1 MLKVIILLFSLAVI
15 VAVVLTIRKNNGRKK
30 WLTIIVGV
38 LVFAIGSIFMSEFPP
53 EKFLRTFSSPQEVF
67 NYSQQGEIVKVI
79 EGEKSAMVLYTDE
92 GEKGQCLIAKGK
104 NGWQLE
110 TLSTFKTVYFKKL
123 ENTKCTIMIFRIK
136 GTEDYYVNVNSNFL
150 DNEIKVSDSR
160 NSDFFCIETPAPG
173 TEMCAY
179 TFYAYVPRIQN
190 GYEIKINEEVFRIS
204 LTK

>member
-38 LVFAIGSIFMSEFPP
+38 LVLAIGLALMSELPP
-53 EKFLRTFSSPQEVF
+53 EKFLREFSSPQEVF

-136 GTEDYYVNVNSNFL
+136 GTDDYYVNVNSNFL

-173 TEMCAY
+173 AEMCAY
-179 TFYAYVPRIQN
+179 TFYAYVPRIQD
-190 GYEIKINEEVFRIS
+190 GYEIKINKGVFRIS

>member
-30 WLTIIVGV
+30 WITIIVGV
-38 LVFAIGSIFMSEFPP
+38 LVFAIGSIFMSELPP

-67 NYSQQGEIVKVI
+67 NYSQHGEIVKVI

-136 GTEDYYVNVNSNFL
+136 GTDDYYVNVNSNFL

-179 TFYAYVPRIQN
+179 TFYAYVPRIQD

>member
-38 LVFAIGSIFMSEFPP
+38 LVFAIGSIFMSELPP

-67 NYSQQGEIVKVI
+67 NYSQHGEIVKVI

-136 GTEDYYVNVNSNFL
+136 GTDDYYVNVNSNFL

-160 NSDFFCIETPAPG
+160 NSDFCCIETPAPG

-179 TFYAYVPRIQN
+179 TFYAYVPRIQD

>member
-1 MLKVIILLFSLAVI
+1 MFKIIRLLFSLAVI

-38 LVFAIGSIFMSEFPP
+38 LVFAIGSIFMSELSP

-67 NYSQQGEIVKVI
+67 NYSQQDEIVKVI

-136 GTEDYYVNVNSNFL
+136 GTDDYYVNVNSNFL

-179 TFYAYVPRIQN
+179 TFYAYVPRIQD
-190 GYEIKINEEVFRIS
+190 GYEIKINEEVFHIS

>member
-179 TFYAYVPRIQN
+179 TFYTYVPRIQD
-190 GYEIKINEEVFRIS
+190 GYEIKINEEVFHIS

>member
-136 GTEDYYVNVNSNFL
+136 GTEDYYINVNSNFL

-179 TFYAYVPRIQN
+179 TFYTYVPRIQD
-190 GYEIKINEEVFRIS
+190 GYEIKINEEVFHIS

>member
-1 MLKVIILLFSLAVI
+1 MFKIIRLLFSLAVI

-38 LVFAIGSIFMSEFPP
+38 LVFAIGSIFMSELPP

-92 GEKGQCLIAKGK
+92 GKNGQCLIAKGK

-136 GTEDYYVNVNSNFL
+136 GTDDYYVNVNSNFL

-179 TFYAYVPRIQN
+179 TFYAYVPKIQD
-190 GYEIKINEEVFRIS
+190 GYEIKINEEVFHIS

>member
-38 LVFAIGSIFMSEFPP
+38 LVFAIGVTLMSELPP
-53 EKFLRTFSSPQEVF
+53 EKFLREFSSPQEVF

-123 ENTKCTIMIFRIK
+123 ENKKCTIMIFRIK
-136 GTEDYYVNVNSNFL
+136 GTDDYYVNVNSNFL

-179 TFYAYVPRIQN
+179 TFYAYVPRIQD

>member
-38 LVFAIGSIFMSEFPP
+38 LVFAIGVTLMSELPP
-53 EKFLRTFSSPQEVF
+53 EKFLREFSSPQEVF

-79 EGEKSAMVLYTDE
+79 EGEKSAMVLYTDK

-104 NGWQLE
+104 SGWQLE
-110 TLSTFKTVYFKKL
+110 TLSTFKTVYFKQL
-123 ENTKCTIMIFRIK
+123 ENKKCTIMIFRIK
-136 GTEDYYVNVNSNFL
+136 GTDDYYVNVNSNFL

-160 NSDFFCIETPAPG
+160 NSDFFCIETPAPE

-179 TFYAYVPRIQN
+179 TFYAYVPRIQD
-190 GYEIKINEEVFRIS
+190 GYEIKINEEVLRIS

>member
-1 MLKVIILLFSLAVI
+1 MLKVIILLFSFAVI

-104 NGWQLE
+104 NGWQVE

-160 NSDFFCIETPAPG
+160 NSDFFCTETPAPE

-179 TFYAYVPRIQN
+179 TFYAYVPRIQD

>member
-38 LVFAIGSIFMSEFPP
+38 LVFAIGSIFMSELPP

-67 NYSQQGEIVKVI
+67 NYSQHGEIVKVI

-136 GTEDYYVNVNSNFL
+136 GTDDYYVNVNSNFL

-179 TFYAYVPRIQN
+179 TFYAYVPRIQD

>member
-1 MLKVIILLFSLAVI
+1 MFKIIRLLFSLAVI
-15 VAVVLTIRKNNGRKK
+15 VAVVLIIKKSNGRKK
-30 WLTIIVGV
+30 WLTIIAGV
-38 LVFAIGSIFMSEFPP
+38 LVFAIGSALMSELPP
-53 EKFLRTFSSPQEVF
+53 EKFLRKFSSPQEVF

-92 GEKGQCLIAKGK
+92 GEKGQCLIPKGE

-110 TLSTFKTVYFKKL
+110 TLSTFKTAYFKRS
-123 ENTKCTIMIFRIK
+123 ENTKCTITIFRVK
-136 GTEDYYVNVNSNFL
+136 ETDDYYVNVNSNFL
-150 DNEIKVSDSR
+150 DNEIEVSDSR
-160 NSDFFCIETPAPG
+160 NSDFFCIKTPAPR

>member
-179 TFYAYVPRIQN
+179 TFYAYVPRIQD
-190 GYEIKINEEVFRIS
+190 GYEIKINEEVFHIS

>member
-1 MLKVIILLFSLAVI
+1 
-15 VAVVLTIRKNNGRKK
+15 
-30 WLTIIVGV
+30 
-38 LVFAIGSIFMSEFPP
+38 MSELPP

-67 NYSQQGEIVKVI
+67 NYSQHGEIVKVI
-79 EGEKSAMVLYTDE
+79 EGERSAMVLYTDE

-110 TLSTFKTVYFKKL
+110 TLSTFKTVYFKRS
-123 ENTKCTIMIFRIK
+123 ENTKCTITIFRIK
-136 GTEDYYVNVNSNFL
+136 GTDDYYVNVNSNFL

-160 NSDFFCIETPAPG
+160 DSDFFCIETPAPG

-179 TFYAYVPRIQN
+179 TFYTYVPRIQN

>member
-136 GTEDYYVNVNSNFL
+136 GTDDYYVNVNSNFL

-179 TFYAYVPRIQN
+179 TFYTYAPRIQD
-190 GYEIKINEEVFRIS
+190 GYEIKINEEVFHIS

>member
-1 MLKVIILLFSLAVI
+1 MFKIIRLLFSLAVI

-38 LVFAIGSIFMSEFPP
+38 LVFAIGSIFMSELPP

-179 TFYAYVPRIQN
+179 TFYAYAPRIQD
-190 GYEIKINEEVFRIS
+190 GYEIKINEEVFHIS

>member
-1 MLKVIILLFSLAVI
+1 
-15 VAVVLTIRKNNGRKK
+15 
-30 WLTIIVGV
+30 
-38 LVFAIGSIFMSEFPP
+38 MSELPP
-53 EKFLRTFSSPQEVF
+53 EKFLRKFSSPQEVF

-110 TLSTFKTVYFKKL
+110 TLSTFKTVYFKRT

-136 GTEDYYVNVNSNFL
+136 GTDDYYVNVNSNFL

-173 TEMCAY
+173 KEMCAY
-179 TFYAYVPRIQN
+179 TFYTYVPRIQN

>member
-150 DNEIKVSDSR
+150 DNEIKVSDIR

-179 TFYAYVPRIQN
+179 TFYAYVPRIQD
-190 GYEIKINEEVFRIS
+190 GYEIKINEEVFHIS

>member
-1 MLKVIILLFSLAVI
+1 MLRVIILLFSLAVI

-136 GTEDYYVNVNSNFL
+136 GTDDYYVNVNSNFL

-179 TFYAYVPRIQN
+179 TFYTYVPRIQD
-190 GYEIKINEEVFRIS
+190 GYEIKINEEVFHIS

>member
-1 MLKVIILLFSLAVI
+1 MFKIIRLLFSLAVI
-15 VAVVLTIRKNNGRKK
+15 VAVVLIIKKSNGRKK
-30 WLTIIVGV
+30 WLTIIAGV
-38 LVFAIGSIFMSEFPP
+38 LVFAIGSILMSEFPP
-53 EKFLRTFSSPQEVF
+53 EKFLRTFSSPQEIF

-92 GEKGQCLIAKGK
+92 GEKGQCLIPKGE

-110 TLSTFKTVYFKKL
+110 TLSTFKTVYFKRS
-123 ENTKCTIMIFRIK
+123 ENIKCTITIFRVK
-136 GTEDYYVNVNSNFL
+136 ETDDYYVNVNSNFL
-150 DNEIKVSDSR
+150 DNEIEVSDSR
-160 NSDFFCIETPAPG
+160 NSDFFCIKTPAPG

-179 TFYAYVPRIQN
+179 TFYAYVPRIQD

>member
-136 GTEDYYVNVNSNFL
+136 GTDDYYVNVNSNFL

-179 TFYAYVPRIQN
+179 TFYTYVPRIQD
-190 GYEIKINEEVFRIS
+190 GYEIKINEEVFHIS

>member
-1 MLKVIILLFSLAVI
+1 MFKIIRLLFSLVVI
-15 VAVVLTIRKNNGRKK
+15 VVVVLIIRKNNGRKK
-30 WLTIIVGV
+30 WFTIIVGV
-38 LVFAIGSIFMSEFPP
+38 LVLAIGLTLMSELPP
-53 EKFLRTFSSPQEVF
+53 EKFLREFSSPQEVF

-104 NGWQLE
+104 KGWQLE

-123 ENTKCTIMIFRIK
+123 ENIKCTIMIFRIK
-136 GTEDYYVNVNSNFL
+136 GTDDYYVNVNSNFL

-179 TFYAYVPRIQN
+179 TFYTYVPGIQN
-190 GYEIKINEEVFRIS
+190 GYEIKINEEVLHVS
-204 LTK
+204 LTN

>member
-15 VAVVLTIRKNNGRKK
+15 VAAVLTIRKNNGRKK

-38 LVFAIGSIFMSEFPP
+38 LVFAIGVTLMSELPP
-53 EKFLRTFSSPQEVF
+53 EKFLREFSSPQEVF

-92 GEKGQCLIAKGK
+92 GEKGQCLIAKEK

-123 ENTKCTIMIFRIK
+123 ENKKCTIMIFRIK
-136 GTEDYYVNVNSNFL
+136 GTDDYYVNVNSNFL

-160 NSDFFCIETPAPG
+160 NSDFFCIETPAPETG
-173 TEMCAY
+173 MCAY
-179 TFYAYVPRIQN
+179 TFYAYVPRIQD

>member
-1 MLKVIILLFSLAVI
+1 MFKIIRLLFSLAVI
-15 VAVVLTIRKNNGRKK
+15 VAVVLIIKKSNGRKK
-30 WLTIIVGV
+30 WLTIIAGV
-38 LVFAIGSIFMSEFPP
+38 LVFAIGSAFMSELPP

-92 GEKGQCLIAKGK
+92 GE

-110 TLSTFKTVYFKKL
+110 TLSTFKTVYFKRS
-123 ENTKCTIMIFRIK
+123 ENTKCTITIFRVK
-136 GTEDYYVNVNSNFL
+136 ETDDYYVNVNSNFL
-150 DNEIKVSDSR
+150 DNEIEVSDSR

-179 TFYAYVPRIQN
+179 TFYTYVPRIQD
-190 GYEIKINEEVFRIS
+190 GYEIKINEEVFRVS

>member
-1 MLKVIILLFSLAVI
+1 MFKIIRLLFSLAVI

-38 LVFAIGSIFMSEFPP
+38 LVFAIGSIFMSELPP

-136 GTEDYYVNVNSNFL
+136 GTEDYYVNVNSDFL

-179 TFYAYVPRIQN
+179 TFYAYVPRIQD
-190 GYEIKINEEVFRIS
+190 GYEIKINEEVFHIS

>member
-15 VAVVLTIRKNNGRKK
+15 VAVVLTIRKNNVRKK

-38 LVFAIGSIFMSEFPP
+38 LVLAIGFTLMLELPP
-53 EKFLRTFSSPQEVF
+53 EKFLREFSSPQEVF

-123 ENTKCTIMIFRIK
+123 ENKKCTIMIFRIK
-136 GTEDYYVNVNSNFL
+136 GTDDYYVNVNSNFL

-160 NSDFFCIETPAPG
+160 NSDSFCIETPALE

-179 TFYAYVPRIQN
+179 TFYAYVPRIRD

>member
-38 LVFAIGSIFMSEFPP
+38 LVFAIGSIFMSELPP

-67 NYSQQGEIVKVI
+67 NYSQHGEIVKVI

-123 ENTKCTIMIFRIK
+123 ENTKCTIMIFRIQ
-136 GTEDYYVNVNSNFL
+136 GTDDYYVNVNSNFL

-160 NSDFFCIETPAPG
+160 NSDFFCIETPAPE

-179 TFYAYVPRIQN
+179 TFYTYVPRIQD

-204 LTK
+204 LTN

>member
-136 GTEDYYVNVNSNFL
+136 GTDDYYVNVNSNFL

-179 TFYAYVPRIQN
+179 TFYAYAPRIQD